1 MAVTSYSA
9 FTYYR
14 GLSLRAL
21 GRDAEADKLFLSLR
35 LHGQELQQLPG
46 TIDYF
51 ATSLPNMLVFEED
64 LTQRNRLEGKF
75 LEGLA
80 WLELGDPATAKTLFT
95 EVLDLD
101 PFSLSSH
108 GSTQIIHLLTE

>member
-1 MAVTSYSA
+1 
-9 FTYYR
+9 
-14 GLSLRAL
+14 
-21 GRDAEADKLFLSLR
+21 
-35 LHGQELQQLPG
+35 
-46 TIDYF
+46 
-51 ATSLPNMLVFEED
+51 MLVFEED

-101 PFSLSSH
+101 LSHYPATHQLRSF
-108 GSTQIIHLLTE
+108 TLLTE